1 MATQAN
7 DSSVSSTYN
16 SLVAAAAKPAAKAAA
31 KAAPKKVA
39 VKAASKAVSK
49 PAAKKTVSPKP
60 AAKPA
65 PKKAVAAKSAPKS
78 AKPAAKPV
86 PKSAA
91 KPAAKS
97 AAKPSEKP
105 SASSKAL
112 KQVAATGR
120 KNATAAVHLTRDA
133 SLKLIDSQRAVW
145 LAGLGALAKANTVA
159 GTKGEKAFEALVKA
173 GESFEAQARDAI
185 ESNADRLKKRID
197 GAAGLVDKNIDR
209 FSKTFDTQVEQALG
223 RLGFPKSDA
232 FRELFDRLS
241 ELSKNLETKVRGKF
255 NA

>member
-1 MATQAN
+1 MATQTN

-16 SLVAAAAKPAAKAAA
+16 SLVAAAAKPAAKTVTKTAA

-39 VKAASKAVSK
+39 AKVAAKPVAKPAVKKAV
-49 PAAKKTVSPKP
+49 AKKVVAPKP

-65 PKKAVAAKSAPKS
+65 PKKAAAPKAAAKTV
-78 AKPAAKPV
+78 KPAAKPA
-86 PKSAA
+86 S
-91 KPAAKS
+91 KPAAKTS
-97 AAKPSEKP
+97 ARTN
-105 SASSKAL
+105 AL

-173 GESFEAQARDAI
+173 GESFEAQARNAI

-209 FSKTFDTQVEQALG
+209 FSKTFDAQVEQALG

>member
-49 PAAKKTVSPKP
+49 SAAKKTVSPKP

-65 PKKAVAAKSAPKS
+65 PKKAVAAKSAPKT
-78 AKPAAKPV
+78 AKPAAKPA
-86 PKSAA
+86 P
-91 KPAAKS
+91 KS